1 SAVENELQQRL
12 LLVDSA
18 PGVSTRQPGIPVT
31 RRDVA
36 AWLRT
41 VAGVKRVVQIQ
52 LRDNSNKAQ
61 DTIVVPRSGLPRWNS
76 TASTIEVN
84 RPQPGRTR

>member
-1 SAVENELQQRL
+1 VESELQERL

-18 PGVSTRQPGIPVT
+18 AGVSTRRPGIPVT

-41 VAGVKRVVQIQ
+41 VNGVKRVVQLQ
-52 LRDNSNKAQ
+52 LRDGDNKIEE
-61 DTIVVPRSGLPRWNS
+61 TIVVPQTGLPRWNS
-76 TASTIEVN
+76 AESTIEVN
-84 RPQPGRTR
+84 RPQAGRSR